1 MRRASIATAHAEGST
16 PGPRLVRQDN
26 RRGDLLD
33 AAAKLFSERGFH
45 GTSMR
50 DIAKTVGMLSGS
62 IYYHFESKDEMLLAV
77 YEEGV
82 RRVGTAVE
90 EAVARESEPWARLEA
105 ACVAHLRGLIAYRE
119 YARVMIQTSPDEAS
133 SAHTRIRELRRNYEA
148 RFRQL
153 IDALTLPEGIDPRY
167 VRLLLF
173 GALNWSQ
180 VWYHPGGDPP
190 EVVARKFIDT
200 LRLPL
205 QTSH

>member
-1 MRRASIATAHAEGST
+1 
-16 PGPRLVRQDN
+16 
-26 RRGDLLD
+26 
-33 AAAKLFSERGFH
+33 
-45 GTSMR
+45 MR
-50 DIAKTVGMLSGS
+50 DIAKAVGMLSGS

-82 RRVGTAVE
+82 RRVATAVE
-90 EAVARESEPWARLEA
+90 QAVEREAEPWTRLEA
-105 ACVAHLRGLIAYRE
+105 ACAAHLRGLIAYRD
-119 YARVMIQTSPDEAS
+119 YARVMIQTAPDQAG
-133 SAHTRIRELRRNYEA
+133 SARTRVRELRRNYES

-153 IDALTLPEGIDPRY
+153 IDALTLPPGIDPRY

-190 EVVARKFIDT
+190 EVVARRFIDT

-205 QTSH
+205 QR

>member
-1 MRRASIATAHAEGST
+1 MTST
-16 PGPRLVRQDN
+16 EAISPRLPRQDN
-26 RRGDLLD
+26 RRAHLLD

-45 GTSMR
+45 ATSMR
-50 DIAKTVGMLSGS
+50 DIAKAVGMLSGS

-82 RRVGTAVE
+82 RRVATAVE
-90 EAVARESEPWARLEA
+90 QAVEREAEPWARLEA
-105 ACVAHLRGLIAYRE
+105 GCAAHLRGLIAYRD
-119 YARVMIQTSPDEAS
+119 YARVMIQTAPDQAG
-133 SAHTRIRELRRNYEA
+133 SARARIRELRRNYEA

-153 IDALTLPEGIDPRY
+153 IDALTLPPGIDPRY

-190 EVVARKFIDT
+190 EVVARRFIDT

-205 QTSH
+205 QAGRGL